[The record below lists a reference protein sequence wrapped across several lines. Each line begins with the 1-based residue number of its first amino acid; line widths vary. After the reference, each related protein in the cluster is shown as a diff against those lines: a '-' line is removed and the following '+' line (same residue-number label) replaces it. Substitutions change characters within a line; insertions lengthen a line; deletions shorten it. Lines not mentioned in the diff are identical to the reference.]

1 MWYMLLEPKLRI
13 YQNLLFRP
21 PVSGYVEERK
31 GLASRW
37 AIDSLLGRVWEKFN
51 DSRLQRRAM
60 QEFASLDDRLL
71 RDIGM
76 ERDRIPEMVGTMLR
90 NKPVARSGTSRSS
103 YDSKKAGDV
112 FPVRF
117 WRSLLKAWLRRR
129 AINDLARLDNR
140 LLRDIGLDRDQ
151 IPDAVD
157 AMLNR
162 KPVLP
167 PSATVHYLDVEE
179 PEGDASDELPTR
191 AAA

>member
-31 GLASRW
+31 GPAPRW
-37 AIDSLLGRVWEKFN
+37 AIDSHLGRVWEKFN
-51 DSRLQRRAM
+51 DSRLQRRAI

-71 RDIGM
+71 RDIGI
-76 ERDRIPEMVGTMLR
+76 ERDRIPEMVNTMLR
-90 NKPVARSGTSRSS
+90 SKPVARSGTSRSS
-103 YDSKKAGDV
+103 HDSKKAGEV
-112 FPVRF
+112 FPVRI

-140 LLRDIGLDRDQ
+140 LLRDIGLDRDR

-167 PSATVHYLDVEE
+167 PSATVHYLVVEE
-179 PEGDASDELPTR
+179 PGGDASDELPAR